1 MVFYSVIGEN
11 SEGFLSKIQRRSH
24 YQSKAVSRD
33 LVIKTPKKI
42 SSLNL
47 GVTVVWYTLA
57 KSKI

>member
-1 MVFYSVIGEN
+1 
-11 SEGFLSKIQRRSH
+11 
-24 YQSKAVSRD
+24 
-33 LVIKTPKKI
+33 VIKTPKKI